1 MDALKTEILTAVA
14 AANDLGAL
22 DTVRV
27 DALGK
32 KGRVTELLKSLGT
45 LSPDERKTKGVEI
58 NLLRD
63 IVTVALDERKSILE
77 DAALNAR
84 LANETVD
91 VTLPARPLAADASQ
105 GRVHPISQTI
115 EEIIEIFAA
124 QGFRVAEGPDIENDQ
139 INFTD
144 LNIPELHPARQM
156 QDTFYLPPG
165 TDGTKWLLR
174 THTSPVQIRT
184 MRAGP
189 PPYRVIIPG
198 RVYRAEHDATH
209 FAMFHQVEGLVID
222 KGIHMGHLRGCV
234 TDFLSA
240 FFGTEVKTRFRPS
253 FFPFTEPSAEFDI
266 GCDRS
271 GGQLKIGEG
280 NDWLEIG
287 GCGMVH
293 PNVLRAGG
301 IDPDEFQGFAFGF
314 GIDRFAMLKY
324 GIPDGRAMFDGD
336 VRWLDHYGFA
346 AHEVPSL
353 ARGTI

>member
-1 MDALKTEILTAVA
+1 MSEALKTEILAAVA
-14 AANDLGAL
+14 AATDLAAL
-22 DTVRV
+22 DAVRV

-32 KGRVTELLKSLGT
+32 KGRVTELLKTLAT
-45 LSPDERKTKGVEI
+45 LSPDERKTQGAAI
-58 NLLRD
+58 NVLKD
-63 IVTVALDERKSILE
+63 SIAAALDARKQVLE
-77 DAALNAR
+77 EAALATK
-84 LANETVD
+84 LAAETLD
-91 VTLPARPLAADASQ
+91 VTLAARPEHT

-124 QGFRVAEGPDIENDQ
+124 QGFRLAEGPEIETDQ

-144 LNIPELHPARQM
+144 LNIPENHPARQM
-156 QDTFYLPPG
+156 QDTFYLPVG
-165 TDGTKWLLR
+165 EDGIKYLLR
-174 THTSPVQIRT
+174 THTSPVQVRT
-184 MRAGP
+184 MRGGP

-209 FAMFHQVEGLVID
+209 FPMFHQVEGLVID
-222 KGIHMGHLRGCV
+222 KGINMGHLRGCV
-234 TDFLSA
+234 TEFLSR

-253 FFPFTEPSAEFDI
+253 FFPFTEPSAEFDV

-271 GGQLKIGEG
+271 GGEIKVGTG

-293 PNVLRAGG
+293 PNVLRAAGL
-301 IDPDEFQGFAFGF
+301 DPAEWQGFAFGF

-324 GIPDGRAMFDGD
+324 GIPDGRKMFEGD
-336 VRWLDHYGFA
+336 QRWLSHYGFA

-353 ARGTI
+353 ARGTL